1 MGVLRSTKDTNTSR
15 VKLTLGNVNQV
26 QIESTNTAAMANS
39 EKFCLRWNDFERNI
53 SSAFRDI
60 RDEKEFFD
68 VTIACEDEQLQAH
81 KVILSACSPFFRSVL
96 RRNQPANNQQGT
108 LVLYLKG
115 VTYRDMESVLNFMYH
130 GEVNVAQDDLN
141 SFLAVAE
148 ELRVK
153 GLTQST
159 SGGSDASNTS
169 TLPPKSSSLP
179 SRRRPSEDPHH
190 QAPSSNAPSSYSSSP
205 SGAPPIKPPR
215 PPPPPAPRAPVV
227 AAQQAVVEEDDEI
240 QEYVPVKSEPAA
252 QQQEMYED
260 PSQGATAGGGMMMTT
275 EDSMQYDES
284 YGAYEEGYDEG
295 AYYQE
300 GGQKAGG
307 GAGRNNWCEV
317 CDKTVVNF
325 RRHMRDVHN
334 NTEVQCEVCQKVFK
348 NENSC
353 KKHMRVLHNV
363 YQSV

>member
-1 MGVLRSTKDTNTSR
+1 
-15 VKLTLGNVNQV
+15 
-26 QIESTNTAAMANS
+26 MANS

-96 RRNQPANNQQGT
+96 RRNQPASQQGS

-159 SGGSDASNTS
+159 SGGGDPSNTS
-169 TLPPKSSSLP
+169 TLPTKSTSLP
-179 SRRRPSEDPHH
+179 SRRRPSEDPH
-190 QAPSSNAPSSYSSSP
+190 QAASSNAPPSYSSP
-205 SGAPPIKPPR
+205 SAPPIKRPR
-215 PPPPPAPRAPVV
+215 PPPPAPRAPVV
-227 AAQQAVVEEDDEI
+227 AAQQAVEEDDEI
-240 QEYVPVKSEPAA
+240 QEYVPVKSEPVAA

-260 PSQGATAGGGMMMTT
+260 PSQGAAAGGGMMMTT

-300 GGQKAGG
+300 GGQEAG
-307 GAGRNNWCEV
+307 GAGQLYCQT
-317 CDKTVVNF
+317 CDKNVSAKNF
-325 RRHMRDVHN
+325 GRHMKDVHASAQEAV
-334 NTEVQCEVCQKVFK
+334 TCPYCSKIYK
-348 NENSC
+348 NRNSLQVHI
-353 KKHMRVLHNV
+353 KHQHNV
-363 YQSV
+363 